1 MRNFYQIFIPILVL
15 LFLANTAQA
24 QDPVFGQFYRAST
37 HLNPAMAG
45 LYQGQFRVQA
55 NFREQWSSII
65 PDHPFRTTAASFEWK
80 EKVGRGDFANFSLT
94 VLNDQAGTS
103 NFETN
108 RGNIGFSY
116 LKQLSGSRYNSAT
129 QYLVA
134 GAQFGFGQ
142 HSLDP
147 SGLWFSNQYD
157 GVGESVDFSAS
168 SGENFTEN
176 STNIYADFNAG
187 LLWYATFDDNF
198 SVHAG
203 AAMQHLNQ
211 PNISFMGNEEE
222 VLPRRY
228 IIHAGAELPFNKQLS
243 ILPAALV
250 TFQGESMT
258 TLTGA
263 NLRFTNRDWQE
274 VALRAGIW
282 GQVSNK
288 LDDKILL
295 NSLIFNAVL
304 EMERWSIGISYDV
317 NTSSVSN
324 LSNGRGAYEL
334 SFIYTQPAKYR
345 ERIKCP
351 KY

>member
-1 MRNFYQIFIPILVL
+1 
-15 LFLANTAQA
+15 
-24 QDPVFGQFYRAST
+24 
-37 HLNPAMAG
+37 MAG
-45 LYQGQFRVQA
+45 VYEGQFRVQA

-65 PDHPFRTTAASFEWK
+65 PNHPFRTIGTSFEWK
-80 EKVGRGDFANFSLT
+80 EKVGRNDFMNFSGT
-94 VLNDQAGTS
+94 VLRDEAGTS
-103 NFETN
+103 NFTTN
-108 RGNIGFSY
+108 RGNLGFSY
-116 LKQLSGSRYNSAT
+116 LKQLSGGRHAKAT
-129 QYLVA
+129 QYLIA

-142 HSLDP
+142 HSLDA
-147 SGLWFSNQYD
+147 SGLWFSEQYD
-157 GVGESVDFSAS
+157 GASESVNFGAS
-168 SGENFTEN
+168 NGENFTEG
-176 STNIYADFNAG
+176 STDVYTDFNAG
-187 LLWYATFDDNF
+187 LLWYALFDDNF
-198 SVHAG
+198 SIHAG
-203 AAMQHLNQ
+203 GAIQHLTQ
-211 PNISFMGNEEE
+211 PNISFLGNDLEN
-222 VLPRRY
+222 LPRRY
-228 IIHAGAELPFNKQLS
+228 ILHAGAELPFNKQLS

-258 TLTGA
+258 TVTGA
-263 NLRFTNRDWQE
+263 NLRFTNRDWNE

-288 LDDKILL
+288 LEDKILL

-334 SFIYTQPAKYR
+334 SFIYTQPAKHR